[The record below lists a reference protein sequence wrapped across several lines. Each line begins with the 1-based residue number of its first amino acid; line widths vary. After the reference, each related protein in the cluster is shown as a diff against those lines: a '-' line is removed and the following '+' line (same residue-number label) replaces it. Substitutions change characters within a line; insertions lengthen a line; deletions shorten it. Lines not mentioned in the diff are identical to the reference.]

1 MTLLNYYQRNYKQ
14 YISRKKK
21 HIRDTEGN
29 TTYTN
34 TTLIGH
40 KEGCVIKVKTVQE
53 ILEIILVHV
62 HNQIVRRLR
71 TSH

>member
-1 MTLLNYYQRNYKQ
+1 MLLQTIHKQ
-14 YISRKKK
+14 KKKK
-21 HIRDTEGN
+21 HTRNTEGN

-40 KEGCVIKVKTVQE
+40 KEGCVIKAKTIQE

-62 HNQIVRRLR
+62 HNQSTKNLGNYL
-71 TSH
+71 SSCS